1 MTAMARKAY
10 YVMHNVGKAKYLLN
24 YHDGHST
31 HGDGSPFWGAAC
43 ISNKRELARR
53 IQELTRQG
61 YVERGFG
68 QTNNL
73 DDDGKRIPG
82 QVA

>member
-10 YVMHNVGKAKYLLN
+10 YVMCNVGKARYLLN

-31 HGDGSPFWGAAC
+31 HADGSPFWGAAC

-53 IQELTRQG
+53 IQELHKQG

-68 QTNNL
+68 QTNDIK
-73 DDDGKRIPG
+73 DDRTRIPS
-82 QVA
+82 QMA